1 MTHLGKIQSI
11 LRITVTTLHT
21 LTFKYKE
28 LHRCVHGEEQV
39 CTEVQKRSLDV
50 SSKCLPNSH
59 PNAVASYLVCYIQ
72 LRPKSLQVKKFCYK
86 RKTHS

>member
-39 CTEVQKRSLDV
+39 CTEVQKKILGCQFKV
-50 SSKCLPNSH
+50 FAKFPPKCCGKLLGVLYS
-59 PNAVASYLVCYIQ
+59 VA
-72 LRPKSLQVKKFCYK
+72 
-86 RKTHS
+86 T